1 MREDTHVENEVDY
14 HFNTNIKSDNGY
26 AQDFDKEQSFQEQT
40 PNFLQQVLSVP
51 EKLDKFI
58 GIHDTRQKAI
68 KAATFGL
75 SEEHW
80 VAALAG
86 EMIVPDSIDL
96 ITLGLGYIPRRVLR
110 GGTKAIKAFLKARKG
125 KFASKAADLRVGQ
138 AAENLGIGTK
148 IADDT
153 DYDAIA
159 KAAKELELEELS
171 AAEKIGKVTG
181 QTPEEVLMQSGKRQ
195 YVNPPASGN
204 PNPPGTPTNP
214 PYLGK
219 NTTLAQSDAFL
230 QSEGLLPFNEE
241 AFRQYLLR
249 YTGSSKNQK
258 ARSAANRLQGG
269 LFGATRPKA
278 FDNSYRSAYASLA
291 QYFGNPAV
299 MKSLKLE
306 DHHVNAIMAGLPLY
320 EGIKTF
326 DEAEQITRAL
336 LKRGIG
342 SGNDPRNFRLLPEKV
357 HKMVHRFIGEQMG
370 YYFDSAGNLSKLG
383 QKVRNMSMAER
394 LIEVD
399 KYAKLVKESDMVATS
414 VLAQMLEL
422 MGNDGAKMLRRQDW
436 EDFYDVVTTQMK
448 SKKGKKYILGEYAE
462 INAEA
467 QRVLRSEKWL
477 KRSDGL
483 GLLRH
488 EVLQNS
494 TPQKIRQLMYK
505 RDELL
510 LSLQDGALNSVGR
523 PYGRRAVE
531 SFKRELAEIQKEID
545 NWIQPAD
552 KITQK
557 EIFSIS
563 NPYIKNNYGQ
573 FQGLIR
579 REKPIYSRPKKNKFL
594 DDLDE

>member
-1 MREDTHVENEVDY
+1 MNEENEVDY
-14 HFNTNIKSDNGY
+14 HFTTNIKSDNNY
-26 AQDFDKEQSFQEQT
+26 AQEFNKEQQFQEQT

-86 EMIVPDSIDL
+86 EMLVPDSLDL
-96 ITLGLGYIPRRVLR
+96 ITLGLGYIPRRVL
-110 GGTKAIKAFLKARKG
+110 GGGSKAIKAFLKTRKG
-125 KFASKAADLRVGQ
+125 KFARKAPDLGLGQ
-138 AAENLGIGTK
+138 LASEAGIGTK
-148 IADDT
+148 IAGEA
-153 DYDAIA
+153 DYEAMI
-159 KAAKELELEELS
+159 KAAKELEIEELS

-181 QTPEEVLMQSGKRQ
+181 QTPEEVLMGSGKRQ
-195 YVNPPASGN
+195 YVNPSNN
-204 PNPPGTPTNP
+204 PNPPGTPSNP

-230 QSEGLLPFNEE
+230 QTQGLLPFNEE
-241 AFRQYLLR
+241 AFRNYLLQF
-249 YTGSSKNQK
+249 TGSSKNQK

-278 FDNSYRSAYASLA
+278 FDKSYRSAYASLA
-291 QYFGNPAV
+291 QYFGNPAI

-326 DEAEQITRAL
+326 DEAEQITKAL
-336 LKRGIG
+336 LRRGIG

-370 YYFDSAGNLSKLG
+370 YYFDSSGNLSKLG
-383 QKVRNMSMAER
+383 KKVRNMSMADR
-394 LIEVD
+394 LKEVNN
-399 KYAKLVKESDMVATS
+399 YADLVKESDIVATS

-422 MGNDGAKMLRRQDW
+422 MGNDGTKMLRRQDW

-448 SKKGKKYILGEYAE
+448 SKKGSKYILGDYAE

-467 QRVLRSEKWL
+467 QKVLRSEDWL

-483 GLLRH
+483 GLVRH
-488 EVLQNS
+488 EVLENS
-494 TPQKIRQLMYK
+494 TPKYVRDLLYK

-510 LSLQDGALNSVGR
+510 LSLKDGALNSQGK
-523 PYGRRAVE
+523 PYGRRAIDN
-531 SFKRELAEIQKEID
+531 FKSQLAQVQQEID

-557 EIFSIS
+557 EIFTIS

-573 FQGLIR
+573 FQDLIR
-579 REKPIYSRPKKNKFL
+579 REKPIYSRPKKKIL